1 MSTEN
6 KIPENILAALEAKK
20 GSIAHIV
27 KTAWEQTKQLDNMGP
42 VGHFTNFHMNLMM
55 TIQTDRA
62 VAFNLTLGM
71 LADHLLPLLTEE
83 EKEALCNESTNLG
96 K

>member
-1 MSTEN
+1 MATEN
-6 KIPENILAALEAKK
+6 KMPENILAALEAKK

-27 KTAWEQTKQLDNMGP
+27 KTTWEQTKHEGMGP
-42 VGHFTNFHMNLMM
+42 VGHFSKFHLNLMM
-55 TIQTDRA
+55 LLRFDQSL
-62 VAFNLTLGM
+62 AFNLTLGM

-83 EKEALCNESTNLG
+83 EREALRNESTNLR

>member
-6 KIPENILAALEAKK
+6 QKPENILAALEAKK
-20 GSIAHIV
+20 GSIAHTM
-27 KTAWEQTKQLDNMGP
+27 KTTWEDTKRDGMGP
-42 VGHFTNFHMNLMM
+42 VGHFSEFHLNLMM
-55 TIQTDRA
+55 LLRFDQSL
-62 VAFNLTLGM
+62 AFNITLGM

-83 EKEALCNESTNLG
+83 EKEALRNESTNLE

>member
-20 GSIAHIV
+20 GSVANII
-27 KTAWEQTKQLDNMGP
+27 KKAWGDTKQDGVSP
-42 VGHFTNFHMNLMM
+42 VGHFSKFHINLMM
-55 TIQTDRA
+55 LLQMDRGL
-62 VAFNLTLGM
+62 AFNITLGI

-83 EKEALCNESTNLG
+83 EKEALRNESIDVG

>member
-6 KIPENILAALEAKK
+6 QKPENILAALESKK

-27 KTAWEQTKQLDNMGP
+27 KTTWEQTKREGMAP
-42 VGHFTNFHMNLMM
+42 VGRFSKFHLNLIMLLHS
-55 TIQTDRA
+55 D
-62 VAFNLTLGM
+62 VSLAFNITLGM

-83 EKEALCNESTNLG
+83 EKEALRNESTNLE

>member
-1 MSTEN
+1 MATEN

-27 KTAWEQTKQLDNMGP
+27 KTTWEQTKQDGMGP
-42 VGHFTNFHMNLMM
+42 VGQFSKFHLNLMM
-55 TIQTDRA
+55 LLRFDQSL
-62 VAFNLTLGM
+62 AFNLTLGM

-83 EKEALCNESTNLG
+83 EKEALRNESTNLR

>member
-6 KIPENILAALEAKK
+6 QKPENILAALESKK

-27 KTAWEQTKQLDNMGP
+27 KTTWEQTKRYGIDPAVHFSKFHLD
-42 VGHFTNFHMNLMM
+42 LMM
-55 TIQTDRA
+55 LLRFDESL
-62 VAFNLTLGM
+62 AFNITFGM

-83 EKEALCNESTNLG
+83 EKEALRNESTNLE

>member
-6 KIPENILAALEAKK
+6 QKPESILAALEMKK

-27 KTAWEQTKQLDNMGP
+27 KTTWEQTKRDGMTP
-42 VGHFTNFHMNLMM
+42 AGHFCAFQLNQMRLIQFDTAM
-55 TIQTDRA
+55 T
-62 VAFNLTLGM
+62 FNITLGM

-83 EKEALCNESTNLG
+83 EKEALRNESTNLE

>member
-6 KIPENILAALEAKK
+6 KIPENILAALESKK
-20 GSIAHIV
+20 GSLVHIV
-27 KTAWEQTKQLDNMGP
+27 KTTWAETKRDDMSA
-42 VGHFTNFHMNLMM
+42 VGHFTKFHLNLMM
-55 TIQTDRA
+55 LLRFDQSL
-62 VAFNLTLGM
+62 AFNITLGI

-83 EKEALCNESTNLG
+83 EKEALRNESTNVR

>member
-6 KIPENILAALEAKK
+6 QKPENLLAALESKK
-20 GSIAHIV
+20 GSLAAIV
-27 KTAWEQTKQLDNMGP
+27 KTTWELTKHEGVDP
-42 VGHFTNFHMNLMM
+42 AGHFCAFQLNLMSL
-55 TIQTDRA
+55 IRFDKA
-62 VAFNLTLGM
+62 VAFNITLGM

-83 EKEALCNESTNLG
+83 EKEALRNESTNLE

>member
-1 MSTEN
+1 MSTEK

-20 GSIAHIV
+20 GSIANIV
-27 KTAWEQTKQLDNMGP
+27 KTTWEHTKHDGIGP
-42 VGHFTNFHMNLMM
+42 VAHFSMFHLNLMRLLRFDEPM
-55 TIQTDRA
+55 
-62 VAFNLTLGM
+62 AFNFTLGM

-83 EKEALCNESTNLG
+83 EKEAFRNESTNLE

>member
-6 KIPENILAALEAKK
+6 KIPENILAALESKK
-20 GSIAHIV
+20 GSLAHIV
-27 KTAWEQTKQLDNMGP
+27 KTTWAETKREGMTHCK
-42 VGHFTNFHMNLMM
+42 HFTAFHLNLMM
-55 TIQTDRA
+55 LLRVDEA
-62 VAFNLTLGM
+62 LAFNITLGI

-83 EKEALCNESTNLG
+83 EKEALRNESTNVR

>member
-6 KIPENILAALEAKK
+6 QKPQNVLEALELKK
-20 GSIAHIV
+20 GSIAYIL
-27 KTAWEQTKQLDNMGP
+27 KKSWEQTKQHDNVDP
-42 VGHFTNFHMNLMM
+42 TVHFAKFHLNLMM
-55 TIQTDRA
+55 TIQTDRST
-62 VAFNLTLGM
+62 AFNITLGL

-83 EKEALCNESTNLG
+83 EKEALRNMSTNLE

>member
-1 MSTEN
+1 MSIEN
-6 KIPENILAALEAKK
+6 QKPENILAALEAKK

-27 KTAWEQTKQLDNMGP
+27 KTTWEQTKCKGMGP
-42 VGHFTNFHMNLMM
+42 VGHFSEFHLTLMM
-55 TIQTDRA
+55 LLRFDKPL
-62 VAFNLTLGM
+62 AFNLTLGM

-83 EKEALCNESTNLG
+83 EKEALHNESTNLW

>member
-6 KIPENILAALEAKK
+6 QKPQNILEALELKK
-20 GSIAHIV
+20 GSVAYIL
-27 KTAWEQTKQLDNMGP
+27 KKSWEQTKQHDNVGP
-42 VGHFTNFHMNLMM
+42 TVHFTKFHLKLMM
-55 TIQTDRA
+55 AIQTDKST
-62 VAFNLTLGM
+62 AFNLTLGM

-83 EKEALCNESTNLG
+83 EKEALRNLSINLE

>member
-1 MSTEN
+1 MAAEN

-27 KTAWEQTKQLDNMGP
+27 KTTWEHTKQDGMGT
-42 VGHFTNFHMNLMM
+42 VGHFSKFHLNLMM
-55 TIQTDRA
+55 LLSFDQSL
-62 VAFNLTLGM
+62 AFNLTLGM

-83 EKEALCNESTNLG
+83 EKEALRNVSTNLR

>member
-6 KIPENILAALEAKK
+6 QKPKNILAALEMKK

-27 KTAWEQTKQLDNMGP
+27 NTTWEHTKQDGVGP
-42 VGHFTNFHMNLMM
+42 VGHFAKFHTNLMM
-55 TIQTDRA
+55 LLRSDKSF
-62 VAFNLTLGM
+62 AFNITLGI
-71 LADHLLPLLTEE
+71 LADHLLPILTEE
-83 EKEALCNESTNLG
+83 EKEALRNESTNLE

>member
-6 KIPENILAALEAKK
+6 KIPENVLAALESKK
-20 GSIAHIV
+20 GSLAHIV
-27 KTAWEQTKQLDNMGP
+27 KTTWAETNRDDMSVG
-42 VGHFTNFHMNLMM
+42 GHFAKFHLNLMM
-55 TIQTDRA
+55 LLRFDQSL
-62 VAFNLTLGM
+62 AFNITLGI

-83 EKEALCNESTNLG
+83 EKEALRNESTNLR

>member
-6 KIPENILAALEAKK
+6 QKPENILAALEAKK

-27 KTAWEQTKQLDNMGP
+27 KTTWEQTKQDGMGTFR
-42 VGHFTNFHMNLMM
+42 HFSKFHLNLMM
-55 TIQTDRA
+55 LLRFDQSL
-62 VAFNLTLGM
+62 AFNLTLGM

-83 EKEALCNESTNLG
+83 EKEALCNESTNLR

>member
-6 KIPENILAALEAKK
+6 QKPENILADLESKK
-20 GSIAHIV
+20 GSIANIV
-27 KTAWEQTKQLDNMGP
+27 KTTWEQIKRDGMGP
-42 VGHFTNFHMNLMM
+42 VEHFSKFHLNLM
-55 TIQTDRA
+55 TLLRFDTSL
-62 VAFNLTLGM
+62 AFNITLGM

-83 EKEALCNESTNLG
+83 EKEALRNESTNLE